1 MALTSVRSNSM
12 PAGGVTAQQPVPPSN
27 APTDLEALKASLKPA
42 IESFREQSSP
52 MTVVLPSTTL
62 GNNTSDGGVRIASV
76 GLGYRT
82 VTEWTGVITLSNTA
96 GGAQTVNFSPLFPY
110 NLIQN
115 TAITING
122 GATVYSASGPAGLA
136 VALRNRNNAAQL
148 YNTYSALGPKLAEA
162 LCRVT
167 VTGAGVTV
175 TNATPGTGSLSGI
188 ASISIPATTGVA
200 TITVTFYTFEKLA
213 FDRSSLIG
221 VLPLQNNSTFALKV
235 HTTSAWTGTTQQFPF
250 FVAGAFPATTTLGGA
265 GLTETTEYDF
275 WSIPSDPGLYADLVG
290 NSYQVQQQLNQT
302 VTATGAQALQYNVP
316 QNQFLVSAHIF
327 AADGNGAFLPF
338 TALEN
343 RKLIYNAGSII
354 PVLQK
359 AGLTR
364 AAQFIDYGDDRF
376 GFLPGYF
383 LWDGEDTTED
393 LTNTDQA
400 GWIDAYLAAQP
411 QIVTDVATGTVTPVV
426 YSVTRE
432 SLVMGAVQVV
442 GG

>member
-1 MALTSVRSNSM
+1 MALTSVRSNSV
-12 PAGGVTAQQPVPPSN
+12 PSGGATAQQPVPPSN
-27 APTDLEALKASLKPA
+27 APTDLDALKAALKPA
-42 IESFREQSSP
+42 IEQFRQMSSP
-52 MTVVLPSTTL
+52 MSVVLPSTTL
-62 GNNTSDGGVRIASV
+62 GQNTSDGGVRIASV

-82 VTEWTGVITLSNTA
+82 ITEWTGTITLSNTA
-96 GGAQTVNFSPLFPY
+96 AGAQTVNFSPMFPY

-115 TAITING
+115 TAITVNG

-136 VALRNRNNAAQL
+136 VAARNRNNGL
-148 YNTYSALGPKLAEA
+148 EMFNTYSTLGPKLAEA
-162 LCRVT
+162 LCRVA

-175 TNATPGTGSLSGI
+175 TNAAAGAQSLSGI

-235 HTTSAWTGTTQQFPF
+235 HTTSAWTGTTAQFPF
-250 FVAGAFPATTTLGGA
+250 FVAGSFPATTTLGGA

-275 WSIPSDPGLYADLVG
+275 WSIPSDPNLYADLVG

-302 VTATGAQALQYNVP
+302 VTATGPAALQYNIP
-316 QNQFLVSAHIF
+316 QNQFLIAAHVI
-327 AADGNGAFLPF
+327 ASDGNGAFLPF
-338 TALEN
+338 TALDN

-354 PVLQK
+354 PVLQR

-364 AAQFIDYGDDRF
+364 ASQYMDYGDDRF

-383 LWDGEDTTED
+383 LWDGENTTED
-393 LTNTDQA
+393 LANTDQA

-411 QIVTDVATGTVTPVV
+411 QIVTDIASGTVTPVN